1 MKRLV
6 SCRSRRGAL
15 ALRLV
20 ATLLLAVILS
30 DVVGDADCDIPNT
43 AVAADVSMSAGG
55 GAGSG
60 EPCAS
65 FCVPDC
71 FCCSRSVGAAAV
83 IAPPRPIPLTVLDT
97 PDRERWPQ
105 GVRPVID
112 HPPLLRG

>member
-15 ALRLV
+15 VLRV
-20 ATLLLAVILS
+20 AAMLLLAVILS

-43 AVAADVSMSAGG
+43 AVAADVSMSPGV

-83 IAPPRPIPLTVLDT
+83 IAPTRPVPLTVLDA
-97 PDRERWPQ
+97 PAREHWPQ